1 MAFWLMGN
9 AQAETSMN
17 PDENNLFEQEPAP
30 PSNQSRAVHS
40 SPVASS
46 AALPLAD
53 VEGAPDPA
61 KYLPPAINPIPED
74 FRVPWGW
81 ADLAAFVVLAIA
93 GFLLLSIIITMG
105 LAISGVDIRRI
116 QNSPHEVIL
125 LNILIQVVLDLGL
138 LAYLAV
144 QMRLR
149 FRSPFWHTIGWRKLE
164 TGSFPQAAVYF
175 GLILAGFFLS
185 VIVSLGSTLFPPKK
199 DLPIESLFQ
208 DRHTT
213 LLFMLIAVLLAP
225 LVEETIF
232 RGYIYPVIGRS
243 FGKLWGILATGLLFG
258 LLHAEQLWGGWGQIA
273 LLIFVGIVLTFAR
286 AVSRTVV
293 AGFVIHTSYNSI
305 QVIGLLIA
313 THGLRYMPGA
323 H

>member
-1 MAFWLMGN
+1 
-9 AQAETSMN
+9 MN
-17 PDENNLFEQEPAP
+17 SDENNLFEQQPAA
-30 PSNQSRAVHS
+30 PSNPSGALDS
-40 SPVASS
+40 PPVALPPGS
-46 AALPLAD
+46 PLAELTSLAGKSD
-53 VEGAPDPA
+53 AA
-61 KYLPPAINPIPED
+61 NYLGPTNNPIPED

-93 GFLLLSIIITMG
+93 GFLLLSLLITTG
-105 LAISGVDIRRI
+105 LAISGIDIRHI
-116 QNSPHEVIL
+116 QKSPHEVIL
-125 LNILIQVVLDLGL
+125 LNILIQVILDLGL
-138 LAYLAV
+138 LAYLAA
-144 QMRLR
+144 QMRIR
-149 FRSPFWHTIGWRKLE
+149 FHSPFWHTIGWRKIE
-164 TGSFPQAAVYF
+164 TGRFPQAAVYS
-175 GLILAGFFLS
+175 GLVLAGFFLS
-185 VIVSLGSTLFPPKK
+185 VIVSLGSALFPPKK

-208 DRHTT
+208 DPHTT

-243 FGKLWGILATGLLFG
+243 FGKVWAILATGLLFG

-273 LLIFVGIVLTFAR
+273 LLVFVGIVLTFAR

-293 AGFVIHTSYNSI
+293 AGFVIHTSYNSV

-313 THGLRYMPGA
+313 THGLRHMSGA